1 MASLA
6 YRWALSLRMLLADL
20 ELGAHIVDPT
30 VIWTDSQIL
39 LDGTRCERLGKSS
52 RWLAA
57 RYAMIRFGI
66 ACGAIIPRKRAASDN
81 VADLVTKALGGAAFA
96 RHRATI
102 LGLAHAISPTWAA
115 TWGFDEEG
123 PEA

>member
-6 YRWALSLRMLLADL
+6 YRWTLALRMLLADL
-20 ELGAHIVDPT
+20 DVGAEQTQPT
-30 VIWTDSQIL
+30 LLLTDSQIL
-39 LDGTRCERLGKSS
+39 LDGTNCERLGKSS

-66 ACGAIIPRKRAASDN
+66 ACRAIAPRKCAAADN
-81 VADLVTKALGGAAFA
+81 VADIVTKPLGGPAYA

-102 LGLAHAISPTWAA
+102 LGLAHAA
-115 TWGFDEEG
+115 TLVWEERWGPPPG
-123 PEA
+123 AGT